1 MFLMKIKKQK
11 VFKIYIIE
19 YLDITTELSTVENIY
34 LLETIQEYSDAL
46 INKNYPTGN
55 KNRIQT
61 SVNNIYAGKYIDPYI
76 STYAEVLNIENIKYN
91 KYNIVIFLL
100 EY

>member
-1 MFLMKIKKQK
+1 MFLIKIKMQK

-19 YLDITTELSTVENIY
+19 YLDITTELSTAENIY
-34 LLETIQEYSDAL
+34 LLDTIQEYSDIL
-46 INKNYPTGN
+46 INKNYPAGN

-61 SVNNIYAGKYIDPYI
+61 SVNDIYTGKYIDPYI
-76 STYAEVLNIENIKYN
+76 STYAKVLNIENIKYN